1 MALVITT
8 PPPAPVESPK
18 KVMTSQLAKE
28 GIAVS
33 TAMCEHF
40 AMSRADLSQAVQVAE
55 LEAFSHIIERFGVG
69 SGCDI
74 CRPAVASIL
83 ASLHN
88 RHVLAEG
95 RAALQDT
102 NAELDS
108 HMERHIA
115 TYEDEWWLCCATL
128 CAFDSL
134 RPSSM
139 PPIPPIRPAP
149 TCLSEDSVGRRRRL
163 NVIQR
168 PSSSRRTVWRC
179 AHERGG
185 NECGGGMPS

>member
-102 NAELDS
+102 NAELDA
-108 HMERHIA
+108 HMARHIA
-115 TYEDEWWLCCATL
+115 TYEDEWA
-128 CAFDSL
+128 AVL
-134 RPSSM
+134 RDPVRLRQFASFVNASDTPDPSRAYV
-139 PPIPPIRPAP
+139 PERGQRRPATEAERDAAP
-149 TCLSEDSVGRRRRL
+149 VLIASDRL
-163 NVIQR
+163 EVR
-168 PSSSRRTVWRC
+168 S
-179 AHERGG
+179 
-185 NECGGGMPS
+185 